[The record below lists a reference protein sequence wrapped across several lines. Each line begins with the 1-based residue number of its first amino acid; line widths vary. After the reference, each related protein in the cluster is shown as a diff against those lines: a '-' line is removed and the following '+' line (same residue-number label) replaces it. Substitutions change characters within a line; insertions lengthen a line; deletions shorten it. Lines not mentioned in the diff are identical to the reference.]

1 MPRFEYTAINAAKKV
16 EKGTVTAE
24 NAFAARKQL
33 RARGLHPT
41 AIDQVRMETTKR
53 SLGSLFKKNAR
64 KQIAGFTR
72 ELSTLLNAGIKLTEA
87 LSVLIGQVADPHLR
101 AAVTEIRDRVV
112 TGEALADAMG
122 EYEQYFDV
130 IYISMIRV
138 GEVTGTL
145 PASLATMAAFID
157 KRQRLEAKMTT
168 VMLYPVILMFVCVAV
183 VLVIMTVVIPRITE
197 QLIKTGQEL
206 PWLTRAMINISNTLT
221 SYWVIVIALGVVA
234 MVWLYKR
241 LMRTERGAYWRDR
254 ILLSLPGFGPLI
266 KQRIVSRFTS
276 TLATLLGSGLSMAES
291 LRVVAQVTGNVI
303 MANAVKAA
311 RERILSGAD
320 ISTPL
325 RDSGVID
332 PTIAHMV
339 TVGEKSGELEQ
350 MLKMISENL
359 EASSDLVIERL
370 SAIIEPLI
378 IVFMAGVI
386 GVIAYA
392 TLMPLFQYSVT
403 QF

>member
-1 MPRFEYTAINAAKKV
+1 MPRFEYTAINAAKKA

-33 RARGLHPT
+33 RARGLHLT

-53 SLGSLFKKNAR
+53 SLGSLFKKSGR
-64 KQIAGFTR
+64 KQVAGFTR

-87 LSVLIGQVADPHLR
+87 LSVLIGQVTDLQLR
-101 AAVTEIRDRVV
+101 AAITEVRDRVV
-112 TGEALADAMG
+112 TGESLADALG

-168 VMLYPVILMFVCVAV
+168 VMLYPVILMFVCVVV

-221 SYWVIVIALGVVA
+221 SSWVIVIALGVAAV
-234 MVWLYKR
+234 VVLYKR

-311 RERILSGAD
+311 RERILTGAD

>member
-1 MPRFEYTAINAAKKV
+1 MPRFEYTAINAAKKA

-24 NAFAARKQL
+24 NAYAARKHL

-41 AIDQVRMETTKR
+41 SIDQVRMETTKR
-53 SLGSLFKKNAR
+53 SLGSVFKKSGR
-64 KQIAGFTR
+64 KQVAGFTR
-72 ELSTLLNAGIKLTEA
+72 ELSTLLNAGIKLTES
-87 LSVLIGQVADPHLR
+87 LSVLIGQVADPQLR
-101 AAVTEIRDRVV
+101 AAITEIRDRVV

-197 QLIKTGQEL
+197 QLVKTGQEL
-206 PWLTRAMINISNTLT
+206 PWLTRAMINISDTLT
-221 SYWVIVIALGVVA
+221 SYWVIVIALSIAAVVA
-234 MVWLYKR
+234 LYKR

-303 MANAVKAA
+303 MAHAVKTA

-378 IVFMAGVI
+378 IVFMAAVI

>member
-1 MPRFEYTAINAAKKV
+1 VM
-16 EKGTVTAE
+16 
-24 NAFAARKQL
+24 
-33 RARGLHPT
+33 
-41 AIDQVRMETTKR
+41 
-53 SLGSLFKKNAR
+53 
-64 KQIAGFTR
+64 
-72 ELSTLLNAGIKLTEA
+72 
-87 LSVLIGQVADPHLR
+87 
-101 AAVTEIRDRVV
+101 
-112 TGEALADAMG
+112 TGESLADAMG
-122 EYEQYFDV
+122 EYEQFFDV

-145 PASLATMAAFID
+145 PASMATLAALID

-168 VMLYPVILMFVCVAV
+168 VMMYPVILIFVCLAV
-183 VLVIMTVVIPRITE
+183 LLVIMTVVIPRITE
-197 QLIKTGQEL
+197 QLLKTGQQL
-206 PWLTRAMINISNTLT
+206 PWLTNAMIGISNVLT
-221 SYWVIVIALGVVA
+221 SGWVVLIAAGVMGIVL
-234 MVWLYKR
+234 LYKR
-241 LMRTERGAYWRDR
+241 LVRTQKGALLRDK
-254 ILLSLPGFGPLI
+254 LLLNLPGFGPLI

-291 LRVVAQVTGNVI
+291 LRVVAQVTGNVV
-303 MANAVKAA
+303 MANAVKQA

-350 MLKMISENL
+350 MLRMISENL
-359 EASSDLVIERL
+359 ESMSDIVIERL
-370 SAIIEPLI
+370 SAIIEPVI
-378 IVFMAGVI
+378 IVFMAGII
-386 GVIAYA
+386 GIIAYA

>member
-1 MPRFEYTAINAAKKV
+1 MPRFEYTALNAAKKT
-16 EKGTVTAE
+16 ESGTVTAE
-24 NAFAARKQL
+24 NAFAARKNL

-41 AIDQVRMETTKR
+41 RIEQVRMETAQR
-53 SLGSLFKKNAR
+53 SLSSIFQKSGR
-64 KQIAGFTR
+64 KQVASFTR
-72 ELSTLLNAGIKLTEA
+72 EMATMLKAGIKLTES
-87 LSVLIGQVADPHLR
+87 LSVMSQQVTDPQLR
-101 AAVTEIRDRVV
+101 AAVTEIRDRVM
-112 TGEALADAMG
+112 TGESLADAMS
-122 EYEQYFDV
+122 EYEQFFDV
-130 IYISMIRV
+130 IYISMIKV

-145 PASLATMAAFID
+145 PASMATMTGLID
-157 KRQRLEAKMTT
+157 KRQKLEAKMTT
-168 VMLYPVILMFVCVAV
+168 VMLYPVILIFVCLAV
-183 VLVIMTVVIPRITE
+183 LLVIMTVVIPKITE
-197 QLIKTGQEL
+197 QLLKTGQQL
-206 PWLTRAMINISNTLT
+206 PWLTNVMIGISNVLT
-221 SYWVIVIALGVVA
+221 SWWVVVIAAGVAGIVL
-234 MVWLYKR
+234 LYKR
-241 LMRTERGAYWRDR
+241 LMRTEKGAYLRDK
-254 ILLSLPGFGPLI
+254 LLLNLPGFGPLI

-291 LRVVAQVTGNVI
+291 LRVVSQVTGNVI
-303 MANAVKAA
+303 MANAIKQS

-350 MLKMISENL
+350 MLRMISENL
-359 EASSDLVIERL
+359 ESMSDIVIERL
-370 SAIIEPLI
+370 SAIIEPVI
-378 IVFMAGVI
+378 IVFMAGII